1 MPIDPRIL
9 GFTNRWYAPA
19 MATAQYVDLDDLRL
33 RLITPVHFLATKLE
47 AFRGRG
53 NDDYSGSP
61 DLEDV
66 ITVIDG
72 RSEIVS
78 ELERSAWDVQEYVAS
93 ELRRLLGVPEFLDA
107 LSGFLMPD
115 AGSQARRPLLLQR
128 LRALAQLK

>member
-1 MPIDPRIL
+1 
-9 GFTNRWYAPA
+9 
-19 MATAQYVDLDDLRL
+19 L

-128 LRALAQLK
+128 LRALAQLQ